1 MDTVGASLTVNWIWM
16 GNSEC
21 FVICSLKWKKLCW
34 MEKKRQRWKNYS
46 VTRSGST
53 FWRSGIGRWWKG
65 QQGRG
70 KRWGRA
76 QQRDLIMASMYMY
89 YNHFITMIFVQT
101 FNSRTTQCL
110 TYVHVFSNYILHY
123 NLSCILNY
131 F

>member
-1 MDTVGASLTVNWIWM
+1 
-16 GNSEC
+16 
-21 FVICSLKWKKLCW
+21 
-34 MEKKRQRWKNYS
+34 MEKALLDGEKETEMEELQRDQERINILKERHREVVERAARERQKVRM
-46 VTRSGST
+46 GST
-53 FWRSGIGRWWKG
+53 KG
-65 QQGRG
+65 SNYGFY
-70 KRWGRA
+70 
-76 QQRDLIMASMYMY
+76 MYMY